1 MIAIAVVFGTI
12 GYIEWRSLQRSNR
25 KQRTKRRVVILTLV
39 LMLSMEAIYIYR
51 DRISIGMVI
60 DSLFDPIQRWIFIGK

>member
-39 LMLSMEAIYIYR
+39 LMLGMEAIYIYR